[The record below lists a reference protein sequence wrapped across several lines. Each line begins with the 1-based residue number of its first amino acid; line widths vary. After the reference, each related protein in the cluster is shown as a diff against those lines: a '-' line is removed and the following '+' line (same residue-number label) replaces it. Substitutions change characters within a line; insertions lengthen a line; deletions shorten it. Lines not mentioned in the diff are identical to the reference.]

1 MLFATDRAGQL
12 KQKGLV
18 MSNTPSTPSSS
29 FPAGG
34 SAAGL
39 PEDCSPQTQM
49 VHGATLRSGFDET
62 AEAVFMNSGYVYGS
76 AEEAEAAFDGSLERF
91 VYSRFRNPTVQMFE
105 DRLALLEGAEACRAT
120 ASGMAAV
127 FGALACQVQAGDRVV
142 AARALFGSCSWIVG
156 DLLPKWGVV
165 SEFVDGP
172 DLEGWKKALSK
183 PTKVVL
189 LETPANPG
197 LSLIDIRAVCDL
209 AHAAGAV
216 VVIDNV
222 FATPIL
228 QKPLQLG
235 ADVVV
240 YSATKHIDGQGR
252 CLGGALLGRK
262 DFIEEICGPFLR
274 HTGPAL
280 SPFNAWTLLKGL
292 ETLALRVDRH
302 LSNAV
307 ALARHLEGK
316 PGLARVLHPDL
327 ESHPQHALAQDQM
340 SGGGSVLA
348 LDFAGGKEAAFAFLN
363 ALRVVKISNNLGDA
377 KSLACHPATTTHQ
390 KLTPEAKAAQGIG
403 PGLIRLSVGLEDIS
417 DLIADVDR
425 GLAAI
430 R

>member
-1 MLFATDRAGQL
+1 
-12 KQKGLV
+12 
-18 MSNTPSTPSSS
+18 MSDTSASPTPV
-29 FPAGG
+29 FPLGG
-34 SAAGL
+34 AAEGL
-39 PEDCSPQTQM
+39 PSDCSAQTLM

-76 AEEAEAAFDGSLERF
+76 AEEAEAAFDGSHPRY

-127 FGALACQVQAGDRVV
+127 FGALACQLQAGDRLVS
-142 AARALFGSCSWIVG
+142 ARALFGSCSWIAG
-156 DLLPKWGVV
+156 ELLPKWGVKT
-165 SEFVDGP
+165 EFVEGT
-172 DLEGWKKALSK
+172 DLDAWKKALST
-183 PTKVVL
+183 PAKVVL
-189 LETPANPG
+189 LETPSNPG
-197 LSLIDIRAVCDL
+197 LSLIDVKAVCEL

-228 QKPLQLG
+228 QKPLTLG

-252 CLGGALLGRK
+252 CLGGAILGSTA
-262 DFIEEICGPFLR
+262 FIEDVCGPFLR

-292 ETLALRVDRH
+292 ETLALRVERH
-302 LSNAV
+302 VSNAV

-316 PGLARVLHPDL
+316 PELQAVLHPDL
-327 ESHPQHALAQDQM
+327 ESHPPYAL

-348 LDFAGGKEAAFAFLN
+348 LDFAGGKAAAFAFLN

-377 KSLACHPATTTHQ
+377 KSLACHPATSTHQ
-390 KLTPEAKAAQGIG
+390 RLSPEEKAAQGIG
-403 PGLIRLSVGLEDIS
+403 PGLIRLSVGLEDVG
-417 DLIADVDR
+417 DLIADLDR
-425 GLAAI
+425 ALASVKALGL
-430 R
+430 